1 MQIVFVVVSEN
12 PTWFVF
18 CFAILNVSIK
28 EDFIDALAIPKRFLS
43 IKIFVIKVG
52 FLNLNHLKLK
62 ITTYKY
68 ILTG

>member
-43 IKIFVIKVG
+43 IKVG
-52 FLNLNHLKLK
+52 FLNLNHKLK